1 MHHGLL
7 LLHHGLLL
15 LHHGLLLLHHG
26 LLLLHHGLL
35 LLHHRGRRS
44 VRGGGH
50 PIRHS
55 HAIGH
60 SHALLLLGRSSAD
73 GVAQSLARADHHGPH
88 DGGSAVGGR
97 SAQDAGPRRRRRP
110 HLGQGRV
117 GVGVPDRLLLL
128 LPVVAVGGGG
138 EGILL
143 LDRGG
148 DVVEVDEGLEGRPD
162 VAGGRG
168 GSGRGLDRRG
178 AVGLG
183 DGSGGSRGGLRR
195 VLLLLLGRGLRVL
208 LLLLGRRLRIL
219 LGRRG
224 LLLLLR
230 ELGLLL
236 LRVPGLG
243 LGGRRRPP
251 GTTSLTPVRSQDVG
265 GHVVEG
271 GGAGGEGIVRGGGR
285 GGVVLL
291 LLLLLGRG
299 PVVGVGLLLG
309 GLGRNHG
316 ARGGGGGRGVGG
328 GRAGEVGRPP
338 AAVGRVGGGGVRL
351 PPQAHGCDGLGA
363 AKVEQVA
370 VVPARGCR
378 YGGGSPHGPPEVVAG
393 LLEAGRDG
401 PGQVGVLLLAVGGG
415 ALDVAALVQVVVP
428 ASSSSSSR
436 PSGLPPAPVPPDGPA
451 GRSLPPL
458 YSARPPLAGSLDPQ
472 FEHLGHLEEGL
483 AVDEE
488 IVLAE
493 AGGGRHGGGGVGH
506 DLEDVVAPHGP
517 GVLELGP
524 PRHGVVHLLAV
535 GQDQLL
541 ARGDRPD
548 DGHVVLLPSA
558 RRAGLAGLEGVPVGE
573 SEAPAF

>member
-1 MHHGLL
+1 M
-7 LLHHGLLL
+7 
-15 LHHGLLLLHHG
+15 
-26 LLLLHHGLL
+26 
-35 LLHHRGRRS
+35 
-44 VRGGGH
+44 
-50 PIRHS
+50 
-55 HAIGH
+55 
-60 SHALLLLGRSSAD
+60 
-73 GVAQSLARADHHGPH
+73 
-88 DGGSAVGGR
+88 
-97 SAQDAGPRRRRRP
+97 
-110 HLGQGRV
+110 
-117 GVGVPDRLLLL
+117 
-128 LPVVAVGGGG
+128 
-138 EGILL
+138 
-143 LDRGG
+143 
-148 DVVEVDEGLEGRPD
+148 
-162 VAGGRG
+162 
-168 GSGRGLDRRG
+168 
-178 AVGLG
+178 
-183 DGSGGSRGGLRR
+183 
-195 VLLLLLGRGLRVL
+195 
-208 LLLLGRRLRIL
+208 
-219 LGRRG
+219 
-224 LLLLLR
+224 
-230 ELGLLL
+230 
-236 LRVPGLG
+236 
-243 LGGRRRPP
+243 
-251 GTTSLTPVRSQDVG
+251 
-265 GHVVEG
+265 
-271 GGAGGEGIVRGGGR
+271 
-285 GGVVLL
+285 LL